1 MRRGYPASRAGC
13 DWMGRV
19 SESQYTDLNRP
30 PLRAVPLTRALVRP
44 DGLWREIGIVAE
56 TGSTMADLVEA
67 ARAGA
72 AEGTVL
78 VAEAQTAGRGR
89 LGRSWVAPPR
99 AGLTFSVVLRPEVPA
114 ARRVWLPLLAGVAV
128 ATAVRK
134 ISQVRLAE
142 PVEARLKWPNDIVA
156 GERERKL
163 AGILAEGVAG
173 TTAIV
178 LGIGLN
184 VTTTPAELPRV
195 TGATGATSLVLER
208 ADCTDRDPLLRA
220 ILRTLEARYLEWTAA
235 GGDPEGSGLRRAYTE
250 LCTTL
255 GRQVR
260 VELPGGETL
269 TGQAREV
276 DSEGRL
282 VVEDPAGDRRAVSAG
297 EVVHVR
303 PRPA

>member
-1 MRRGYPASRAGC
+1 M
-13 DWMGRV
+13 
-19 SESQYTDLNRP
+19 SESQYTDLSRP
-30 PLRAVPLTRALVRP
+30 PLRAGPLKSALVRP
-44 DGLWREIGIVAE
+44 GGLWREIDIVAE
-56 TGSTMADLVEA
+56 TGSTMADLVAA
-67 ARAGA
+67 ARDGA

-89 LGRSWVAPPR
+89 LGRSWVAPAR
-99 AGLTFSVVLRPEVPA
+99 AGLTFSVVLRPAVPT

-128 ATAVRK
+128 ATAVRN
-134 ISQVRLAE
+134 ISRVRLAD
-142 PVEARLKWPNDIVA
+142 PVETRLKWPNDVVV

-178 LGIGLN
+178 LGVGLN

-195 TGATGATSLVLER
+195 SGTAGATSLAIER

-220 ILRTLEARYLEWTAA
+220 ILRTLEARYQEWIAA
-235 GGDPEGSGLRRAYTE
+235 GGDQERSGLRRAYTG
-250 LCTTL
+250 LCATL
-255 GRQVR
+255 GRRVR

-269 TGQAREV
+269 TGQAREI
-276 DSEGRL
+276 DGAGRL
-282 VVEDPAGDRRAVSAG
+282 VVADPTSGRRAVSAG

-303 PRPA
+303 PHPA